1 MALLV
6 PEDTSRRVH
15 LEDGGD
21 TVTIAGAFGVPTSK
35 VTARASA
42 LKLPLA
48 PP

>member
-15 LEDGGD
+15 LEHGGD
-21 TVTIAGAFGVPTSK
+21 PVTIAGAFGVPTSK
-35 VTARASA
+35 ASARASA

-48 PP
+48 PR